1 MPEEVKSSSAFRAI
15 KSAHETLTDRLRF
28 LSPLKLSGEKTKT
41 WISGDKIVDYVL
53 DFFGE
58 KLEQKGISLETSPA
72 FRSFSVFEQSSRIY
86 PVFINLINNAS
97 YWVGLSQNS
106 EKKIMLNVVDNK
118 VVISDNGPGVEE
130 EDLKHLFSL
139 FFTRKVR
146 GGRGVGLYLC
156 RANLAA
162 GSHTIQYVTDKSL
175 KKLPGANFVIDFKG
189 AKYV

>member
-1 MPEEVKSSSAFRAI
+1 
-15 KSAHETLTDRLRF
+15 
-28 LSPLKLSGEKTKT
+28 
-41 WISGDKIVDYVL
+41 GDKIVDYVL

-106 EKKIMLNVVDNK
+106 KKKIMLNVVDNK